1 MSIVRY
7 KDGLV
12 NEFVVEERNLGDINE
27 QVFLRWAQEVN
38 EGVAVLLST
47 LTHLVHLTLC
57 SVKELYLSSTC
68 RTSGKPNGMVEQ
80 IKPFL
85 ADSIDPLLSDEH

>member
-1 MSIVRY
+1 MPLWKVHNVKLAAHSPPMSIVRY

-47 LTHLVHLTLC
+47 LTRLVHLTLC
-57 SVKELYLSSTC
+57 SVKDL
-68 RTSGKPNGMVEQ
+68 
-80 IKPFL
+80 
-85 ADSIDPLLSDEH
+85 